1 MDATSAVELL
11 EAQPRVWD
19 HSLSYIKAMTLQCAV
34 EMEIAD
40 VIQSHGEP
48 IALSELA
55 AALEIS
61 AAKAP
66 FLSRLMRMLVHMGY
80 FTQLEQPIP
89 EGGRGGGTEVR
100 YWVAP
105 LSQLLLKNNPFNA
118 RSLVICLNHPNVVDP
133 WRNMSAWFRSSND
146 DNIIHDAVEQSPP
159 PPPPFAF
166 AHGGKKLYEVCSA
179 DAGFGQLLAESM
191 GGDSW
196 MFSRAMVAEC
206 KEAFEGL
213 SSLVDIGGSTGTT
226 AKVIAQAFPS
236 IHCTVFD
243 LPNVVAAAASAES
256 LPNLDYVGG
265 DMFTDDIPP
274 ADALLFKWVLLDWP
288 DEACLKVLK
297 QCRKALLS
305 SKNGGKV
312 MIADHVLGHG
322 SCGGNSATGA
332 SSSLLLDL
340 MLMAVAE
347 GCLRSEKQ
355 WGKLFSDAGFSSYTI
370 APVAGL
376 RSLIQVYP

>member
-80 FTQLEQPIP
+80 FTQ
-89 EGGRGGGTEVR
+89 GRGGGTEEL

-133 WRNMSAWFRSSND
+133 WRHMSAWFRSSND
-146 DNIIHDAVEQSPP
+146 DNIIHDTA
-159 PPPPFAF
+159 FAF

-179 DAGFGQLLAESM
+179 DAGFGQL
-191 GGDSW
+191 
-196 MFSRAMVAEC
+196 
-206 KEAFEGL
+206 EAFEGL
-213 SSLVDIGGSTGTT
+213 SSLVDVGGSTGTT
-226 AKVIAQAFPS
+226 AKVIAEAFPS

-243 LPNVVAAAASAES
+243 LPNVVAAAAAAASAES

-274 ADALLFKWVLLDWP
+274 ADALLFKVLINNLCCHFLT
-288 DEACLKVLK
+288 ERVVYNV
-297 QCRKALLS
+297 S
-305 SKNGGKV
+305 
-312 MIADHVLGHG
+312 
-322 SCGGNSATGA
+322 
-332 SSSLLLDL
+332 
-340 MLMAVAE
+340 
-347 GCLRSEKQ
+347 
-355 WGKLFSDAGFSSYTI
+355 LFS
-370 APVAGL
+370 
-376 RSLIQVYP
+376 

>member
-1 MDATSAVELL
+1 
-11 EAQPRVWD
+11 
-19 HSLSYIKAMTLQCAV
+19 
-34 EMEIAD
+34 
-40 VIQSHGEP
+40 
-48 IALSELA
+48 
-55 AALEIS
+55 
-61 AAKAP
+61 
-66 FLSRLMRMLVHMGY
+66 MGY
-80 FTQLEQPIP
+80 FTQVEQQIVP
-89 EGGRGGGTEVR
+89 EGGGRGGGTEEL

-133 WRNMSAWFRSSND
+133 WRHMSAWFRSSND
-146 DNIIHDAVEQSPP
+146 DNIIHDTV
-159 PPPPFAF
+159 
-166 AHGGKKLYEVCSA
+166 GGKKLYEVCSA

-196 MFSRAMVAEC
+196 MFSRAMVANC

-213 SSLVDIGGSTGTT
+213 SSLVDVGGSTGTT
-226 AKVIAQAFPS
+226 AKVIAEAFPS

-243 LPNVVAAAASAES
+243 LPNVVAAES

-305 SKNGGKV
+305 SKN
-312 MIADHVLGHG
+312 DHVLGHE
-322 SCGGNSATGA
+322 SCSSGGGNSDRGA

-355 WGKLFSDAGFSSYTI
+355 WGKLFSDAGFSSYVIT
-370 APVAGL
+370 PVAGL

>member
-80 FTQLEQPIP
+80 FTQVEQQIVP
-89 EGGRGGGTEVR
+89 
-100 YWVAP
+100 AP

-133 WRNMSAWFRSSND
+133 WRHMSAWFRSSND
-146 DNIIHDAVEQSPP
+146 DN
-159 PPPPFAF
+159 PFAF

-196 MFSRAMVAEC
+196 MFSRAMVANC

-213 SSLVDIGGSTGTT
+213 SSLVDVGGSTGTT
-226 AKVIAQAFPS
+226 AKVIAEAFPS

-243 LPNVVAAAASAES
+243 LPNVVAAAAAAASAES

-305 SKNGGKV
+305 N
-312 MIADHVLGHG
+312 HVLGHE
-322 SCGGNSATGA
+322 SCSSGGGNSDRGA

-355 WGKLFSDAGFSSYTI
+355 WGKLFSDAGFSSYVIT
-370 APVAGL
+370 PVAGL

>member
-1 MDATSAVELL
+1 
-11 EAQPRVWD
+11 
-19 HSLSYIKAMTLQCAV
+19 MTLQCAV

-80 FTQLEQPIP
+80 FTQVEQQIVP
-89 EGGRGGGTEVR
+89 EGEEL

-133 WRNMSAWFRSSND
+133 WRHMSAWFRSSND
-146 DNIIHDAVEQSPP
+146 DN
-159 PPPPFAF
+159 FAF

-196 MFSRAMVAEC
+196 MFSRAMVANC

-213 SSLVDIGGSTGTT
+213 SSLVDVGGSTGTT
-226 AKVIAQAFPS
+226 AKVIAEAFPS

-243 LPNVVAAAASAES
+243 LPAAASAES

-312 MIADHVLGHG
+312 MIADHVLGHE
-322 SCGGNSATGA
+322 SCSSGGGNSDRGA

-355 WGKLFSDAGFSSYTI
+355 WGKLFSDAGFSSYVIT
-370 APVAGL
+370 PVAGL